1 MTRLIFSFGLFL
13 VSSAS
18 LVGFTEAK
26 AADSAAPTPS
36 ASSAPS
42 QIING
47 NSAEQSIGR
56 LPIDR
61 VKERYWENGRET
73 ELRVVQNR
81 LYTQAK
87 KFEFGVF
94 GGFVSQDPFLSIKNY
109 GAELSYHLDDFWA
122 ITLMGWKDAS
132 NPSSALNT
140 LEQANNVTANT
151 NIPNHFYG
159 GVIDYVPIYGKLSL
173 VGKAIIYFDTR
184 ISLGLGKTQT
194 ETGNNVTP
202 LFGVGE
208 QIYLN
213 RYSSLRIDYRLFEY
227 GEDLAEKTTT
237 APNYGQIVS
246 HRTSWNSN
254 FIVGLTIFSGL
265 F

>member
-1 MTRLIFSFGLFL
+1 MNQKHFRFKRLTFSILILTWVFMQFPNAW
-13 VSSAS
+13 SADGVES
-18 LVGFTEAK
+18 ATQPG
-26 AADSAAPTPS
+26 ADT
-36 ASSAPS
+36 AS
-42 QIING
+42 
-47 NSAEQSIGR
+47 GR

-87 KFEFGVF
+87 KIEFGVF
-94 GGFVSQDPFLSIKNY
+94 GGFVSQDPFLSIKNF
-109 GAELSYHLDDFWA
+109 GAALSYHLDDFWA
-122 ITLMGWKDAS
+122 VSILGWKDSA
-132 NPSSALNT
+132 NPSSALVT

-151 NIPNHFYG
+151 NIPDHFLG
-159 GVIDYVPIYGKLSL
+159 LGVDYVPIYGKLSL
-173 VGKAIIYFDTR
+173 IGKAIIYFDTR
-184 ISLGLGKTQT
+184 VSVGYGKTKT
-194 ETGNNVTP
+194 ESGNNGTP
-202 LFGVGE
+202 FLGVGE

-213 RYSSLRIDYRLFEY
+213 RYCSLRVDYRLFEY
-227 GEDLAEKTTT
+227 GEDLTEKTSS
-237 APNYGQIVS
+237 ASNYGKIVS